1 MNYLQILKR
10 TAACSLIGT
19 LLVCAAPAAASAAVR
34 VAILPFAVN
43 AEENLGYLR
52 QAIPQML
59 ATRLESRGD
68 ISTVEKPQ
76 LLQHTARLGEKK
88 FDEAAARRI
97 GAELGAE
104 FVILGSLSKIG
115 SQVSIDATL
124 LGTRDQVPVQRLSVA
139 TEELGGIPAKV
150 NELARSLY
158 FKILG
163 KQVVTK
169 IIISGNKFI
178 EQDAI
183 MMTLLTKPGDM
194 FSPEQLQEDLK
205 RIYKMG
211 YFEDVT
217 VSSTDSDEGKEVT
230 FTIVERPTIKEI
242 QIQGNKS
249 VKLEDMQKVME
260 TKIRTVLDLNKVT
273 GDVSR
278 IRKLYTDKG
287 FYNISIFYKLNP
299 ISSSETGVVFQ
310 IAEGKTSKIKKVI
323 FTGNKAI
330 PSKALKKII
339 ASREKNILSF
349 ITSAGMYK
357 EDDLEKDVDRITGYY
372 YGHGY
377 LQAKVD
383 RPVVDFKENG
393 IYITFNVF
401 EGSQFTIGSVDMR
414 GDLIRDKAFFLS
426 QIKSKPG
433 QVFSSSVL
441 NDDLLAI
448 KGVYSEQGYAF
459 ADVNP
464 LTDMQPE
471 EKKVNLTYS
480 VEKGEKTYLEK
491 IKITGNT
498 RTRDNVIRRELRLT
512 EGSVYN
518 SKELDRSKQ
527 EVNNLGFFEEVKLN
541 PEPGSA
547 ANKVNLNVEVKER
560 PTGSFSVGAGY
571 SSADSIMGMFQIS
584 QNNFRGKGQQLSL
597 MANIGGRSSRY
608 DISFTEPWWRGTRT
622 SVGFDL
628 YNTSRW
634 YEDFER
640 ATTGINLRMGK
651 PLERYDYT
659 RVNYSYRF
667 EQVDIDNVDNDASLA
682 IQEEEG
688 TSTTGA
694 VTASIV
700 RDSRDDRFITRKGS
714 FHSFTTEMAGIAGTN
729 KFVGLIAS
737 SAKYIPWR
745 WDTVFMVRGTVGYLF
760 GYGGK
765 DVPISD
771 KFFLGGLDSMRGF
784 EARTLGPKKK
794 RPEKKGLIYVENG
807 KPYIN
812 EDYDRDDN
820 DYYDDDDYY
829 YDNDK
834 DYDTVGGC
842 KQIFFNFEY
851 QFPVMKE
858 AGIRGVVFVDIG
870 NAYRQS
876 EGYLSDLR
884 YDFGLGVRWFSP
896 FGPLRVEWGINP
908 SPISKYDEKSSNFEF
923 SMGNTF

>member
-1 MNYLQILKR
+1 MMRQR
-10 TAACSLIGT
+10 PGASGRSWAQSL
-19 LLVCAAPAAASAAVR
+19 LS
-34 VAILPFAVN
+34 
-43 AEENLGYLR
+43 
-52 QAIPQML
+52 
-59 ATRLESRGD
+59 S
-68 ISTVEKPQ
+68 
-76 LLQHTARLGEKK
+76 
-88 FDEAAARRI
+88 
-97 GAELGAE
+97 
-104 FVILGSLSKIG
+104 GSLSKIG

-169 IIISGNKFI
+169 IIISGNKYI

-287 FYNISIFYKLNP
+287 FYNISIFYKLKP

-310 IAEGKTSKIKKVI
+310 IAEGKTTKIKKVI

-426 QIKSKPG
+426 KIKSKPG

-464 LTDMQPE
+464 LTDMKPE

-491 IKITGNT
+491 IK
-498 RTRDNVIRRELRLT
+498 D
-512 EGSVYN
+512 
-518 SKELDRSKQ
+518 
-527 EVNNLGFFEEVKLN
+527 
-541 PEPGSA
+541 
-547 ANKVNLNVEVKER
+547 
-560 PTGSFSVGAGY
+560 
-571 SSADSIMGMFQIS
+571 
-584 QNNFRGKGQQLSL
+584 
-597 MANIGGRSSRY
+597 
-608 DISFTEPWWRGTRT
+608 
-622 SVGFDL
+622 
-628 YNTSRW
+628 
-634 YEDFER
+634 
-640 ATTGINLRMGK
+640 
-651 PLERYDYT
+651 
-659 RVNYSYRF
+659 
-667 EQVDIDNVDNDASLA
+667 
-682 IQEEEG
+682 
-688 TSTTGA
+688 
-694 VTASIV
+694 
-700 RDSRDDRFITRKGS
+700 
-714 FHSFTTEMAGIAGTN
+714 
-729 KFVGLIAS
+729 
-737 SAKYIPWR
+737 
-745 WDTVFMVRGTVGYLF
+745 
-760 GYGGK
+760 
-765 DVPISD
+765 
-771 KFFLGGLDSMRGF
+771 
-784 EARTLGPKKK
+784 
-794 RPEKKGLIYVENG
+794 
-807 KPYIN
+807 
-812 EDYDRDDN
+812 
-820 DYYDDDDYY
+820 
-829 YDNDK
+829 
-834 DYDTVGGC
+834 
-842 KQIFFNFEY
+842 
-851 QFPVMKE
+851 
-858 AGIRGVVFVDIG
+858 
-870 NAYRQS
+870 YRQHPDPRQCHPPRAAPHRR
-876 EGYLSDLR
+876 LCL
-884 YDFGLGVRWFSP
+884 
-896 FGPLRVEWGINP
+896 
-908 SPISKYDEKSSNFEF
+908 
-923 SMGNTF
+923 

>member
-1 MNYLQILKR
+1 LPSALS
-10 TAACSLIGT
+10 A
-19 LLVCAAPAAASAAVR
+19 LVTVTSSKYP
-34 VAILPFAVN
+34 I
-43 AEENLGYLR
+43 
-52 QAIPQML
+52 ML
-59 ATRLESRGD
+59 
-68 ISTVEKPQ
+68 
-76 LLQHTARLGEKK
+76 
-88 FDEAAARRI
+88 
-97 GAELGAE
+97 
-104 FVILGSLSKIG
+104 
-115 SQVSIDATL
+115 SI
-124 LGTRDQVPVQRLSVA
+124 
-139 TEELGGIPAKV
+139 
-150 NELARSLY
+150 
-158 FKILG
+158 
-163 KQVVTK
+163 
-169 IIISGNKFI
+169 
-178 EQDAI
+178 
-183 MMTLLTKPGDM
+183 LTKPGDM
-194 FSPEQLQEDLK
+194 YSPEQLQEDLK

-217 VSSTDSDEGKEVT
+217 VTSADSAEGKEVT
-230 FTIVERPTIKEI
+230 FKVVERPTIREI
-242 QIQGNKS
+242 QIQGNKG

-287 FYNISIFYKLNP
+287 FYNVSVFYKLKP
-299 ISSSETGVVFQ
+299 ISSEETGVVFQ

-330 PSKALKKII
+330 PAKELKKII

-383 RPVVDFKENG
+383 RPVVDFKEDG
-393 IYITFNVF
+393 IYITINVF

-426 QIKSKPG
+426 KIKSKPG

-464 LTDMQPE
+464 LTDMKPE

-480 VEKGEKTYLEK
+480 IEKGEKTYLEK

-512 EGSVYN
+512 EGSIYN
-518 SKELDRSKQ
+518 SKELERSKQ

-541 PEPGSA
+541 SEPGSA
-547 ANKVNLNVEVKER
+547 PNKVNLNVEVKER

-640 ATTGINLRMGK
+640 GTTGFNLRMGK
-651 PLERYDYT
+651 PLERFDYT

-667 EQVDIDNVDNDASLA
+667 EQVDISHVDPDASLE
-682 IQEEEG
+682 IQGQEG

-694 VTASIV
+694 ASASIV

-714 FHSFTTEMAGIAGTN
+714 YHSFTTEMAGLAGTN

-765 DVPISD
+765 MCPFPTSFSSAGWTPCADLKP
-771 KFFLGGLDSMRGF
+771 GQW
-784 EARTLGPKKK
+784 AR
-794 RPEKKGLIYVENG
+794 RESARREK
-807 KPYIN
+807 
-812 EDYDRDDN
+812 
-820 DYYDDDDYY
+820 
-829 YDNDK
+829 
-834 DYDTVGGC
+834 
-842 KQIFFNFEY
+842 
-851 QFPVMKE
+851 
-858 AGIRGVVFVDIG
+858 A
-870 NAYRQS
+870 
-876 EGYLSDLR
+876 
-884 YDFGLGVRWFSP
+884 
-896 FGPLRVEWGINP
+896 
-908 SPISKYDEKSSNFEF
+908 
-923 SMGNTF
+923 